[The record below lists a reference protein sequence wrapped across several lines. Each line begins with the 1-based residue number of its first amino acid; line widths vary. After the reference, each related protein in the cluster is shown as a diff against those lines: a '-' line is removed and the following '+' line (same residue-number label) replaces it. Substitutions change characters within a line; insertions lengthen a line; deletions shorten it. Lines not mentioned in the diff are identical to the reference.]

1 MDLAFPFYSSFS
13 SVVKPLVSE
22 EKDKY
27 LAMAS
32 LIDIGSFIPKIDVKS
47 NIDLLPVAFNACVI
61 NRANKN
67 GDVIDTETALAVYK
81 NFINKPI
88 NIEHNRQKIIG
99 TILSAGFS
107 EFGSDAPLT
116 ESQAKNLKTPFNI
129 TLGGVLWKI
138 VNPEITDQIEDSNDE
153 SSDYYQ
159 SISASWELGFS
170 EYQLVWTNNESK
182 NLEDSNVAEASE
194 AVALKDYLKAFGG
207 TGKTKDGRSVYRKVI
222 GTVVPLGI
230 GLTENP
236 AAEVVGVAINREAQP
251 EIKFQDENSSKEQKI
266 SQFSDLNVDINNEKI
281 MKINSLED
289 INDKNWKE
297 ISASAVTEF
306 IAESIQKAGE
316 SYIAEKNKVDDVL
329 KQTEAAN
336 QKLQD
341 DYAGLK
347 TALEAMQ
354 GEFSKLQEEKAS
366 RAKMDTFN
374 SRMED
379 VCSSY
384 ALNEEMAKVVA
395 EQLKKC
401 DTDEDFTGYKSSMSV
416 FLKPFERKASAAA
429 SPSDDKNVA
438 GPTKQAPETNMK
450 DSKDEQ
456 VYASTEVVEKAV
468 ENATHE
474 KISLPNSIETKKP
487 SLYEQYSQAFSLE
500 EGFIVNKNRR

>member
-1 MDLAFPFYSSFS
+1 MDLKFPFYSSFS

-107 EFGSDAPLT
+107 EFGSDALLT
-116 ESQAKNLKTPFNI
+116 ESQVKDLKTPFNI

-170 EYQLVWTNNESK
+170 EYQLVWTDNESK

-236 AAEVVGVAINREAQP
+236 AAEVVGVAVNREAQP

-266 SQFSDLNVDINNEKI
+266 SQSSDLNVDINNEKI

-316 SYIAEKNKVDDVL
+316 SYVAEKNKVDNIL
-329 KQTEAAN
+329 KQT
-336 QKLQD
+336 
-341 DYAGLK
+341 
-347 TALEAMQ
+347 
-354 GEFSKLQEEKAS
+354 
-366 RAKMDTFN
+366 
-374 SRMED
+374 
-379 VCSSY
+379 
-384 ALNEEMAKVVA
+384 
-395 EQLKKC
+395 
-401 DTDEDFTGYKSSMSV
+401 
-416 FLKPFERKASAAA
+416 
-429 SPSDDKNVA
+429 
-438 GPTKQAPETNMK
+438 
-450 DSKDEQ
+450 
-456 VYASTEVVEKAV
+456 
-468 ENATHE
+468 
-474 KISLPNSIETKKP
+474 
-487 SLYEQYSQAFSLE
+487 
-500 EGFIVNKNRR
+500 